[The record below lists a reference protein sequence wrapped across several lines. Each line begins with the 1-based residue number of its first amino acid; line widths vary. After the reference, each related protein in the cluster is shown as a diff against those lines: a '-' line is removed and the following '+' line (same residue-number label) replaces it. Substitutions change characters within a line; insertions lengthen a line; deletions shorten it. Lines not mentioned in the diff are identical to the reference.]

1 MNVKGLISCWM
12 TRLAPWNSLRRKL
25 GNLNQQTTSLIMC
38 SLRLKR
44 NMKILLIKWKVD
56 NKLLLKLTK
65 NLISSVYKIR
75 NLKDKLWNSKNS
87 VAGPKMSIKSYA
99 LIWKKLLPKINNLQ
113 IRSKAWK
120 SLLKTQKMILIN
132 QLWKDSN
139 WERLISTWPMKI
151 KL

>member
-12 TRLAPWNSLRRKL
+12 TPLAHWNSLRRKL
-25 GNLNQQTTSLIMC
+25 GNLSQQTTNLIMC

-44 NMKILLIKWKVD
+44 NIKILLIKWKVD

-75 NLKDKLWNSKNS
+75 NLKDKLWNSKNN

-120 SLLKTQKMILIN
+120 SLLKTQKMTLIN
-132 QLWKDSN
+132 QFLKDSN
-139 WERLISTWPMKI
+139 WGRLISTWPMKI